1 MDNVFSSAS
10 QASGEFMCLQLP
22 QRLSSVVVF
31 ALCSFC
37 VVATAQLPKPI
48 PKTLGLDVIK
58 TQKHLLFGFVLAQR
72 ADGSIDCAVDRAW
85 LQSTQA
91 DLAAELLE
99 KEKKPRVEAKQTAID
114 RIKSWLME
122 CNGDERIRLKIFLED
137 ELRHAEAVEA
147 ESPNST
153 FMLITLPAKEIVKIT
168 PAKPEQRHIAAVAYK
183 HDLPDV
189 ATTPTVVLEK
199 KLKESGVDTKTE
211 RFDLTGK
218 LPSLVLEG
226 DRQWAARQ
234 ALVEHDLVVAVE
246 LQGKGSM
253 LMGADDSIDPMA
265 IFKELAGA
273 QNDMLSELF
282 KELKLDM
289 GNGIERAEKDAWKQS
304 AINKAEK
311 KKARGVL
318 VYRLNQQM
326 GSATTKVTTNFLAK
340 GSDGQWFDV
349 YSSQHSDDGSKATK
363 EELDRMKNDPT
374 LQRILPMLEAVG
386 GNAQV
391 DQALR
396 QGAATAAALGEARSA
411 FSEFKNPIT
420 RDLLSPPINLPK

>member
-1 MDNVFSSAS
+1 MS
-10 QASGEFMCLQLP
+10 LQLP
-22 QRLSSVVVF
+22 HRLSSVVAFV
-31 ALCSFC
+31 LCSFC
-37 VVATAQLPKPI
+37 VVATAQLPKPN

-58 TQKHLLFGFVLAQR
+58 TQKHLLLGFVLVQR
-72 ADGSIDCAVDRAW
+72 NDGSIDCAIDRAW
-85 LQSTQA
+85 LQATHA
-91 DLAAELLE
+91 DFAAELLE

-114 RIKSWLME
+114 RIKAWLTE
-122 CNGDERIRLKIFLED
+122 CDGDERIRLKIFLEA

-153 FMLITLPAKEIVKIT
+153 FVLVTLPAKEIVKVT
-168 PAKPEQRHIAAVAYK
+168 PAKPEQRHIAGVAYK
-183 HDLPDV
+183 HDLLDV

-199 KLKESGVDTKTE
+199 KLKELGVDAKTE

-218 LPSLVLEG
+218 LPSLVLES
-226 DRQWAARQ
+226 DRQWAAKQ
-234 ALVEHDLVVAVE
+234 ALVEHDLVLAVE

-253 LMGADDSIDPMA
+253 LMGADDSIDAMA

-273 QNDMLSELF
+273 QNDLLSELS
-282 KELKLDM
+282 KELKLDL
-289 GNGIERAEKDAWKQS
+289 GTGIERAEKDAWKQS

-326 GSATTKVTTNFLAK
+326 ASATTKVTTNFLAK

-374 LQRILPMLEAVG
+374 LQRILPMLEAIG

-396 QGAATAAALGEARSA
+396 QGAATAAALGEAKSA

-420 RDLLSPPINLPK
+420 RDLLSPPISLPK